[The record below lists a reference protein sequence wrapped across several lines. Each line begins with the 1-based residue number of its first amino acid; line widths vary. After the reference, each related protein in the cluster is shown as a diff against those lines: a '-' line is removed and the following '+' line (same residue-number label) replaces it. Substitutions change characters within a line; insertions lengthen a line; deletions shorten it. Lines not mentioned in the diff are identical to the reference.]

1 MEVRHHVANKNSKEE
16 ETQMKKALL
25 FATTLALALGARAE
39 TVNSVGTIFASDGG
53 TVSPPI
59 IVIGPSAPKKPGPVA
74 HFAEIAVSD
83 GNTVPPINSTGP
95 TAPKKPAP
103 VAHFAEIAVSD
114 NGTLPPIKGAG
125 PTAPKKP
132 APIAHFAEIA

>member
-1 MEVRHHVANKNSKEE
+1 MEVRHHVANKNSEKE

-39 TVNSVGTIFASDGG
+39 TVNTVGTTFASDAG

-59 IVIGPSAPKKPGPVA
+59 IIIGPTAPKKPGPVAHFAEIASDSGTLPPINKPGPTAPKKPGPVA

-83 GNTVPPINSTGP
+83 SGTLPPIKNVGP

-103 VAHFAEIAVSD
+103 VAHFAESV
-114 NGTLPPIKGAG
+114 
-125 PTAPKKP
+125 
-132 APIAHFAEIA
+132 